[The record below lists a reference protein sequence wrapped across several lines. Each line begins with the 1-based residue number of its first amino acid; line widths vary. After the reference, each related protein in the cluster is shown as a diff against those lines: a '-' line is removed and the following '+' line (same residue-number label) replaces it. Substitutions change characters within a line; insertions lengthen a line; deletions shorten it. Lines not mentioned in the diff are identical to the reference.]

1 MKTAMQQLID
11 ALNDL
16 EAVYTGND
24 QMREVVGVQQA
35 RNLAE
40 YIYFEKEKE
49 QMRLVHKNGYDNS
62 QYRHDCKYGGVE
74 YWDSVPKPFEEYY
87 NETFNTNEK

>member
-16 EAVYTGND
+16 EAVYTSNEC
-24 QMREVVGVQQA
+24 MREVVGVQQA

-40 YIYFEKEKE
+40 YIYLEKEKE
-49 QMRLVHKNGYDNS
+49 KIMDAYDAGWSDGFDDKDLND
-62 QYRHDCKYGGVE
+62 QYY
-74 YWDSVPKPFEEYY
+74 FEAFNN
-87 NETFNTNEK
+87 NEE

>member
-49 QMRLVHKNGYDNS
+49 QIMNTYDAGWSDAFADKDLNT
-62 QYRHDCKYGGVE
+62 
-74 YWDSVPKPFEEYY
+74 EYY
-87 NETFNTNEK
+87 FETYGKE

>member
-49 QMRLVHKNGYDNS
+49 QIVNAWIDDRFPLDKDWVKRCAES
-62 QYRHDCKYGGVE
+62 
-74 YWDSVPKPFEEYY
+74 YY

>member
-49 QMRLVHKNGYDNS
+49 QIMNAYDAGWSDGFDDKDLNA
-62 QYRHDCKYGGVE
+62 
-74 YWDSVPKPFEEYY
+74 EYY
-87 NETFNTNEK
+87 FEIFNTNDK

>member
-49 QMRLVHKNGYDNS
+49 QIVNAWIDDRFPLDKEWVK
-62 QYRHDCKYGGVE
+62 QCAE
-74 YWDSVPKPFEEYY
+74 QYY
-87 NETFNTNEK
+87 NETFNTEEK

>member
-49 QMRLVHKNGYDNS
+49 QIVDAHIEGQRVFDVYPHT
-62 QYRHDCKYGGVE
+62 Q
-74 YWDSVPKPFEEYY
+74 W
-87 NETFNTNEK
+87 TNDQAEA

>member
-40 YIYFEKEKE
+40 YIYLEKEKE
-49 QMRLVHKNGYDNS
+49 QIMNAYDAGWSDGFDDKDLNA
-62 QYRHDCKYGGVE
+62 
-74 YWDSVPKPFEEYY
+74 EYY
-87 NETFNTNEK
+87 FEIFNTNE

>member
-16 EAVYTGND
+16 EAIYTSKD
-24 QMREVVGVQQA
+24 WMREVVGVQQA

-40 YIYFEKEKE
+40 YIYLEKEKE
-49 QMRLVHKNGYDNS
+49 QIMNTYDTGWSDGVHGIDLND
-62 QYRHDCKYGGVE
+62 
-74 YWDSVPKPFEEYY
+74 EYY
-87 NETFNTNEK
+87 FETFNTNDK

>member
-40 YIYFEKEKE
+40 YIYLEKEKE
-49 QMRLVHKNGYDNS
+49 QIMNAYDAGWSDGFDDKDLNA
-62 QYRHDCKYGGVE
+62 
-74 YWDSVPKPFEEYY
+74 EYY
-87 NETFNTNEK
+87 FETFNTNE

>member
-16 EAVYTGND
+16 EAVYTSND

-40 YIYFEKEKE
+40 YIYFEKERE
-49 QMRLVHKNGYDNS
+49 QIMDAYDAGWSDGVHGIDLND
-62 QYRHDCKYGGVE
+62 
-74 YWDSVPKPFEEYY
+74 EYY
-87 NETFNTNEK
+87 FETFNTNDK

>member
-16 EAVYTGND
+16 EAVYTSNECI
-24 QMREVVGVQQA
+24 REVVGVQKA

-40 YIYFEKEKE
+40 YIYYEKEKE
-49 QMRLVHKNGYDNS
+49 QIMNAYDAGWSDGN
-62 QYRHDCKYGGVE
+62 DNK
-74 YWDSVPKPFEEYY
+74 DLNAEYY
-87 NETFNTNEK
+87 NETFKQQEQ

>member
-40 YIYFEKEKE
+40 YIYLEKEKE
-49 QMRLVHKNGYDNS
+49 QIMNAYDAGWSDGFDDKDLNA
-62 QYRHDCKYGGVE
+62 
-74 YWDSVPKPFEEYY
+74 EYY
-87 NETFNTNEK
+87 FEIFNTNDK

>member
-16 EAVYTGND
+16 EAVYTSND
-24 QMREVVGVQQA
+24 WMREVVGIQQA

-40 YIYFEKEKE
+40 YIYLEKEKE
-49 QMRLVHKNGYDNS
+49 QIMNTYDAGWSDGFDDKDLNA
-62 QYRHDCKYGGVE
+62 
-74 YWDSVPKPFEEYY
+74 EYY
-87 NETFNTNEK
+87 FETYGKE